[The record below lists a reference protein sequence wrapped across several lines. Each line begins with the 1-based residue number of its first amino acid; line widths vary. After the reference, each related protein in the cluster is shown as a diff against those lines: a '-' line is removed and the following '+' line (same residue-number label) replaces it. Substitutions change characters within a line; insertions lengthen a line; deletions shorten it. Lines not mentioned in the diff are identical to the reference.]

1 MKDTED
7 KKAGTLAP
15 VKPGIFTD
23 WSKIKKGD
31 GRTREKKFLKS
42 IVKGL
47 LEFFPKSPPPA
58 AQLIAG
64 QASFKALS
72 VMKFEHFVL
81 SGGEPSETASAAYLT
96 LSNSLRR
103 DLETLSRMQKDGGPV
118 EKTLNLPEYLAA
130 KAKEEAERL
139 AAAERVAVPVKAE
152 PTPTVAAADKGNG
165 GQTRKTLF

>member
-1 MKDTED
+1 MTQPIKDKE
-7 KKAGTLAP
+7 AGTLTP

-42 IVKGL
+42 IIKGL
-47 LEFFPKSPPPA
+47 LELFPKSAPPA

-96 LSNSLRR
+96 LSNSLRK

-118 EKTLNLPEYLAA
+118 EKIPDLKEYLEILK
-130 KAKEEAERL
+130 KADP
-139 AAAERVAVPVKAE
+139 AVKVKADPSPKPEPVK
-152 PTPTVAAADKGNG
+152 K
-165 GQTRKTLF
+165 QLF